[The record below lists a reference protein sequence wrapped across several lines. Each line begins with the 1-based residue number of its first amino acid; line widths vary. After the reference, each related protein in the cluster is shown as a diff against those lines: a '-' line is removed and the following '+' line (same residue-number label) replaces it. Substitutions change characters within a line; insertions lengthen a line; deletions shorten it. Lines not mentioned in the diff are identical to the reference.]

1 MLIEH
6 FNRGSLL
13 SSDVS
18 RSSRIMRGERTVGIL
33 FLFYLLFEVAPC
45 FFGIGQTMCL
55 LFLFSCFFLSFLCMP
70 VKCGLMGGV
79 NVGVSRGIGWRV
91 KVLAGG
97 EGWVGYCS
105 GVGATY
111 ADRDSLVHF
120 LTFLVTYM
128 LCRPP

>member
-1 MLIEH
+1 MLTEH
-6 FNRGSLL
+6 LTRGSLL
-13 SSDVS
+13 SSYVS
-18 RSSRIMRGERTVGIL
+18 RSSRIVRGERIVGIL

-55 LFLFSCFFLSFLCMP
+55 LFLFFLFFLSCLYMP

-79 NVGVSRGIGWRV
+79 SVGEIRGTGWEV

-111 ADRDSLVHF
+111 ADRDGLVRF
-120 LTFLVTYM
+120 LTFLSSYM
-128 LCRPP
+128 VCRPP

>member
-1 MLIEH
+1 MNVQLG
-6 FNRGSLL
+6 FYFCFTSC
-13 SSDVS
+13 S
-18 RSSRIMRGERTVGIL
+18 RSRRA
-33 FLFYLLFEVAPC
+33 FLASARQCVYYFYFHV
-45 FFGIGQTMCL
+45 
-55 LFLFSCFFLSFLCMP
+55 FFLSFLCMP